1 MAERAHTFPLRIIA
15 ADRIFYNGETSSV
28 TVTCPDGKYGIMA
41 GHANMAAA
49 VAPGILSYRTPD
61 GDVFHA
67 AVSDGVVKVS
77 DGDVLIL
84 VESAEHPADIDVLRA
99 ERSAAEA
106 EEELKR
112 SRSGLEFRAASAKLS
127 RALTRIKVNRNYKK

>member
-15 ADRIFYNGETSSV
+15 ADRIFYNGEASSV
-28 TVTCPDGKYGIMA
+28 TVTGPDGKYGIMA

-67 AVSDGVVKVS
+67 AVS